1 MKSTISKWGNSLAL
15 RLPKEA
21 VERAN
26 LHDGDEVAIIEDRGR
41 LILDPKARLNLDE
54 LIAQMSPETFHDDPF
69 AAAPVVGAEIW

>member
-21 VERAN
+21 IERAN
-26 LHDGDEVAIIEDRGR
+26 LHDGDEVTIIEDRGR
-41 LILDPKARLNLDE
+41 LILDPKTRVNLDE
-54 LIAQMSPETFHDDPF
+54 LIAQMSPDAFHDDPF

>member
-21 VERAN
+21 LDRAN
-26 LHDGDEVAIIEDRGR
+26 LHDGDEVTIVADRGR
-41 LILDPKARLNLDE
+41 LILEPKTRVNLDE